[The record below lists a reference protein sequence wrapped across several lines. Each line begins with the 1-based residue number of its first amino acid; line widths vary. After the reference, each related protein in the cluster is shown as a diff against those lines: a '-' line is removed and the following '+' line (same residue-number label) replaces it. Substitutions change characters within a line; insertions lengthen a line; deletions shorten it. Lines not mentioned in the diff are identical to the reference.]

1 MDAQTLAILVLI
13 GYTLVG
19 GILCFFGS
27 RWAKIIVAIY
37 GFGLGFLAAYALL
50 PMFFP
55 TLGDMLVLFISIGVG
70 VVVALL
76 FVLFFYAGIF
86 FVGFGAGI
94 ALSMLVVAVLN
105 KMAGLE
111 LSMIDWYVYVP
122 TLIIGCILGSLTLNN
137 RRIFLSIFT
146 AYIGASALALVVA
159 QLFTLKDGLS
169 LPMLT
174 LSDPSALADRMS
186 TVYLVALA
194 VLFVAGLVVQL
205 AVTSRKRQ
213 KTAD

>member
-13 GYTLVG
+13 GYALVG
-19 GILCFFGS
+19 GVLCFFGS

-37 GFGLGFLAAYALL
+37 GFGLGFLLAYALL
-50 PMFFP
+50 PMFSS
-55 TLGDMLVLFISIGVG
+55 LGDMLILFISLGAG

-94 ALSMLVVAVLN
+94 ALCLLVVAVLN
-105 KMAGLE
+105 RLTTLE
-111 LSMIDWYVYVP
+111 VSLIDWYVYVP
-122 TLIIGCILGSLTLNN
+122 VLIVGCILGSLTLNN

-146 AYIGASALALVVA
+146 AYIGASALALVVD
-159 QLFTLKDGLS
+159 QLFRLKEGVS

-174 LSDPSALADRMS
+174 LSDTSALADRMS
-186 TVYLVALA
+186 TVYLIALA

-205 AVTSRKRQ
+205 AVTSKRKQ